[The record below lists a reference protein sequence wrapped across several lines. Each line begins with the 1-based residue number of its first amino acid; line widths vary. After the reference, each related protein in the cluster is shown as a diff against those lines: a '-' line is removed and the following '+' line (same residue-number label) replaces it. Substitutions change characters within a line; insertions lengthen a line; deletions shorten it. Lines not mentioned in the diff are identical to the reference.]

1 MANQRVRE
9 RANRRAQNR
18 TATNLRRLNARRRLT
33 RPCAVAMERVVVPDE
48 THNAN
53 ELSQPLLPQ
62 PTQGL
67 SGPICR
73 SGIVRHE
80 VDTTWPIGHQLFYKC
95 RFQVSI

>member
-1 MANQRVRE
+1 MAYKRNRT

-18 TATNLRRLNARRRLT
+18 TATNLRRYNARRRLT

>member
-1 MANQRVRE
+1 MAYKRNRT

-18 TATNLRRLNARRRLT
+18 TATNLRRYNARRRLT
-33 RPCAVAMERVVVPDE
+33 RPCVVAMERVVVPDE

-73 SGIVRHE
+73 ASIVRHE
-80 VDTTWPIGHQLFYKC
+80 VETEWPIGHKLFYKC